1 MPTAPPATAA
11 SRPWPALA
19 AVALLAALAAFVA
32 GRWTAEGDGHAPAGL
47 PSLAAPAQGGPAAPG
62 VDRPRPAVESHQVA
76 AAAAPAPAAAPAR
89 ATPELV
95 ARATAETAAF
105 LEASRQELHAR
116 CWPSG
121 GLASGQPSTLVT
133 FNVTFDARGREIA
146 RGLGE
151 DRRARAPELLRCL
164 QQKVPLGSLH
174 ISPPGANVGV
184 RVAMRLP

>member
-76 AAAAPAPAAAPAR
+76 AAAAPAPTDGVALKLVVL
-89 ATPELV
+89 ATQLLPWKD
-95 ARATAETAAF
+95 TASF
-105 LEASRQELHAR
+105 
-116 CWPSG
+116 
-121 GLASGQPSTLVT
+121 
-133 FNVTFDARGREIA
+133 
-146 RGLGE
+146 
-151 DRRARAPELLRCL
+151 
-164 QQKVPLGSLH
+164 
-174 ISPPGANVGV
+174 GA
-184 RVAMRLP
+184 